1 VREFQDA
8 DGAVW
13 RVEEISHGR
22 TSEYLNRKV
31 HQPILQFSCLSHRKP
46 HRYLGHALGQ
56 SRLEDLSE
64 ADLQLLLERASV
76 H

>member
-1 VREFQDA
+1 MPEFDDA
-8 DGAVW
+8 DGARW
-13 RVEEISHGR
+13 RVEEISHGH
-22 TSEYLNRKV
+22 TSEYLNPKV

-46 HRYLGHALGQ
+46 RRYLGHALGQ
-56 SRLEDLSE
+56 SRLDALSE